1 MPSQPHSAIDP
12 RVSDKS
18 FQTRI
23 VPVSETLFAGSGST
37 QVSVLG
43 SASVKGPYT
52 LNVIVPVASLVA
64 PLRVAVSVIGS
75 PSVTGVVAWVVS
87 SRAVPSDGA
96 SPQAPRVSPWRSW
109 AATAGAP
116 TVIVFMP
123 LWQRVTFGCPLLPLF
138 GMAK

>member
-43 SASVKGPYT
+43 SASVKGPYS

-64 PLRVAVSVIGS
+64 PIRVAVSLIGL
-75 PSVTGVVAWVVS
+75 PRVAGAVAGAVATVVS
-87 SRAVPSDGA
+87 SGVVTSGRGSGV
-96 SPQAPRVSPWRSW
+96 SPFEQAPRVSP
-109 AATAGAP
+109 
-116 TVIVFMP
+116 
-123 LWQRVTFGCPLLPLF
+123 
-138 GMAK
+138 

>member
-43 SASVKGPYT
+43 SASVKGPYS

-64 PLRVAVSVIGS
+64 PLRVAVSLIGFCAVELHPNS
-75 PSVTGVVAWVVS
+75 GPIL
-87 SRAVPSDGA
+87 SRHLV
-96 SPQAPRVSPWRSW
+96 R
-109 AATAGAP
+109 
-116 TVIVFMP
+116 
-123 LWQRVTFGCPLLPLF
+123 
-138 GMAK
+138 